1 MQPAVSIIMPTFDR
15 PKYLRAA
22 IESVMAQT
30 FRDWELIIADDG
42 SGPDTQAYLRTLAA
56 APRVKVLWLAHTG
69 NPPAVRNVALREA
82 KGEYVAF
89 LDSDDVWQEQKLA
102 TQIASLRSHG
112 AREWSYTGFT
122 MVGDCGS
129 PLTGTGARECPA
141 IDGWFLDPLL
151 KGEPMIVQ
159 SSVVVR
165 RELIQ
170 RVGGYDD
177 ELPVCGD
184 YALWIRLAQH
194 SEIEFIAA
202 PLVLV
207 RRHEEHYSDD
217 IAGLEDLRR
226 MLAKVQRS
234 GVAPHLDAVLQE
246 RRAKVAAGLARGHA
260 LYRSRLRVLS
270 TLLSSAHYS
279 WRYREWW
286 LEALK
291 ATVRAFATPRLLSIV
306 SKYRSDGRAKSGSSG
321 VSCR

>member
-1 MQPAVSIIMPTFDR
+1 MQPAVSIIMPTFNR

-30 FRDWELIIADDG
+30 FRDWELIVADDG
-42 SGPDTQAYLRTLAA
+42 SGPETQAYLRTLAA
-56 APRVKVLWLAHTG
+56 APRVKVLRLAHTG

-89 LDSDDVWQEQKLA
+89 LDSDDVWKREKLA

-122 MVGDCGS
+122 MVDDCGS
-129 PLTGTGARECPA
+129 PLTGTGARQCPA

-151 KGEPMIVQ
+151 KGEPMIAQ
-159 SSVVVR
+159 SSVAVR
-165 RELIQ
+165 RELIE

-207 RRHEEHYSDD
+207 RRHKEHYSDD

-226 MLAKVQRS
+226 MLQKVQRS

-260 LYRSRLRVLS
+260 LCRSRLRVLS

-279 WRYREWW
+279 WPYGKWW
-286 LEALK
+286 SSAVK
-291 ATVRAFATPRLLSIV
+291 STAQAFAPQGVLSVIR
-306 SKYRSDGRAKSGSSG
+306 KYRSPSRAKTGAQA
-321 VSCR
+321 